1 MSGSHALHVR
11 TSTYVQLVWE
21 GTGAG
26 GKVKMNAVENCKD
39 HEFTKVPSE
48 GCHRL
53 IERTGNERVESED
66 KWLRRP
72 EKTYDE
78 TDGFG

>member
-1 MSGSHALHVR
+1 
-11 TSTYVQLVWE
+11 
-21 GTGAG
+21 
-26 GKVKMNAVENCKD
+26 MNAVENCKD

>member
-1 MSGSHALHVR
+1 
-11 TSTYVQLVWE
+11 
-21 GTGAG
+21 
-26 GKVKMNAVENCKD
+26 MNAAENCKD

-48 GCHRL
+48 GYHRL
-53 IERTGNERVESED
+53 IEGTGNERVESED
-66 KWLRRP
+66 EWLRRP